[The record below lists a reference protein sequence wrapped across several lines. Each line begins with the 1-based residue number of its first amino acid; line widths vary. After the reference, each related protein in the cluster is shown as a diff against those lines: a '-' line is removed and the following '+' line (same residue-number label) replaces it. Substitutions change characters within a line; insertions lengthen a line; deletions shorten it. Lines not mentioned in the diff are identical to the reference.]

1 MQPLTNRL
9 RAREAKTAGLTNQEL
24 AKRQAALAR
33 MQEQFESQEKKKL
46 IASSWRQPWFSTQSL
61 AEAQQRATPSTLQAH
76 KLAQHQHL
84 RPSILRRLQRANEQV
99 HALRNAILARSQAHQ
114 TEIAGLNAQ
123 LASRQDAVTRSDA
136 KKKKYESSSSR
147 FPP

>member
-46 IASSWRQPWFSTQSL
+46 IASS
-61 AEAQQRATPSTLQAH
+61 
-76 KLAQHQHL
+76 
-84 RPSILRRLQRANEQV
+84 
-99 HALRNAILARSQAHQ
+99 
-114 TEIAGLNAQ
+114 
-123 LASRQDAVTRSDA
+123 
-136 KKKKYESSSSR
+136 
-147 FPP
+147 